1 MRLYL
6 LGLFVLIGANRA
18 DAIEP
23 WISTKFGPQ
32 IVIDGSQTD
41 IFHWK
46 AGSESIRADEEADR
60 ENLARQLIN
69 RGDWQQLMTARL
81 SNTQTAQTAIQRLDK
96 DGLRVLPDGQII
108 SKYVFVSVVPY
119 IR

>member
-23 WISTKFGPQ
+23 WISTMFGPQ

-69 RGDWQQLMTARL
+69 RGDWQQLMTAQL
-81 SNTQTAQTAIQRLDK
+81 SNTQTAQAAIQRLDK
-96 DGLRVLPDGQII
+96 EGLRVLPDGQII
-108 SKYVFVSVVPY
+108 SKYDFVSVVPI